1 MGFIKRAVPVIL
13 GICAAGWVAVFAFC
27 LIGLHIPDTVYPEHT
42 EYFYIEDYS
51 GCLNEETEKYI
62 YDEARR
68 LEEATTAQV
77 VVVTVP
83 NTHQDDIEDYSI
95 KLANDWGIGQKE
107 TDNGV
112 LLLVRT
118 DSGKESVR
126 LEIGQ
131 GLEGAIPDGKAGRI
145 LDAQAVDAKK
155 EHKWNKLAGNT
166 FSAIVTE
173 VYSEAGVPCPDS
185 VVIKDDWGD
194 GADTAEKTFADAP
207 FPEEKK
213 SDLTFTEKLARS
225 VEIAC
230 KYWPFGV
237 IVILI
242 ILLFFFL
249 GGGRDT
255 WRGSGGSYS
264 GGHSGGFHGGG
275 GSFGGGGATR

>member
-1 MGFIKRAVPVIL
+1 MSIVKRAVPVIL
-13 GICAAGWVAVFAFC
+13 GICAAGWAIVFAFWFFI
-27 LIGLHIPDTVYPEHT
+27 LGLPETVYPEHT
-42 EYFYIEDYS
+42 EYFYVEDYS

-62 YDEARR
+62 FDEARR

-83 NTHQDDIEDYSI
+83 NTHQDDMEDYSI
-95 KLANDWGIGQKE
+95 RLANDWGIGQEE

-112 LLLVRT
+112 LLLIRT
-118 DSGKESVR
+118 DSDKESVR

-145 LDAQAVDAKK
+145 LDAQAVDAKE

-166 FSAIVTE
+166 FSAVAEE
-173 VYSEAGVPCPDS
+173 VYAEAGVPCPDS

-194 GADTAEKTFADAP
+194 DTDSADKTFADAP

-213 SDLTFTEKLARS
+213 SDLSFSEKLS
-225 VEIAC
+225 QSIDIAC
-230 KYWPFGV
+230 TYWFFGV
-237 IVILI
+237 IVVLVI
-242 ILLFFFL
+242 LFFFFL
-249 GGGRDT
+249 EGGWG
-255 WRGSGGSYS
+255 GSGRSYSS
-264 GGHSGGFHGGG
+264 GGHSGGYHGGG